1 MAKGTATRFV
11 DKAGDSG
18 EVAKLIERL
27 REVIVNYQVSENR
40 LFH

>member
-1 MAKGTATRFV
+1 MAKGTTTRFV